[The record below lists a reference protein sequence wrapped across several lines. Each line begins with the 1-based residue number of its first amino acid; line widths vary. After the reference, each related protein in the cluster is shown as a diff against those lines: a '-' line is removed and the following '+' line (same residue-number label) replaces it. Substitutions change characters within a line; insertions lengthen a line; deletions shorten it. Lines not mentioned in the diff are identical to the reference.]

1 MKKKSLSAEKTIHK
15 NLLNYL
21 KNPKIDKIYRDFEN
35 ILLLDNKIDPG
46 EPLSC
51 NMYTEYKKYPDLKKL
66 PEKIEDSL
74 NELNNSK
81 EIKEAFGEDVINS
94 FIKLKN
100 MEIEEFNKVETF
112 DRIRKITDWEK
123 KNTLDC

>member
-1 MKKKSLSAEKTIHK
+1 
-15 NLLNYL
+15 
-21 KNPKIDKIYRDFEN
+21 
-35 ILLLDNKIDPG
+35 
-46 EPLSC
+46 
-51 NMYTEYKKYPDLKKL
+51 MYTEYKKYPDLKKL

-74 NELNNSK
+74 NELSNSK

-112 DRIRKITDWEK
+112 DKTRKITDWEK